1 MADIQDPA
9 AQLALYRLIVEN
21 VADVI
26 IRLDARRRR
35 TYVSPAS
42 RETLGYAPAE
52 LVGGTAFDL
61 VHPADRGRAVATLTK
76 LSAAHP
82 KLGLVFR
89 MRRKDGVYVWV
100 EARYSHIP
108 EDGGLLSVLRDIG
121 AQKKAEALL
130 AEANRKLGAA
140 NRALQALADRDG
152 LTGLANR
159 RCFDARLEEE
169 FGRARRQGL
178 PIALALLDVDGFKA
192 FNDRYGHLAGD
203 DCLRRISDTVAAA
216 LHRPGDLAARY
227 GGEEMVLL
235 LPATGEAGALAIA
248 ERLRARVAA
257 LGIVHDASAHGFVTL
272 SAGVAAMIP
281 VSDGD
286 GADEDGP
293 DALIEAADRAL
304 YAAKTAGRNVVRA
317 APPRLPRSARTV

>member
-1 MADIQDPA
+1 M
-9 AQLALYRLIVEN
+9 
-21 VADVI
+21 
-26 IRLDARRRR
+26 
-35 TYVSPAS
+35 
-42 RETLGYAPAE
+42 
-52 LVGGTAFDL
+52 
-61 VHPADRGRAVATLTK
+61 
-76 LSAAHP
+76 
-82 KLGLVFR
+82 FR
-89 MRRKDGVYVWV
+89 MRRKDHNYIWIGASY
-100 EARYSHIP
+100 RYLL
-108 EDGGLLSVLRDIG
+108 EDGGVLAVLRDITKYKHVEG
-121 AQKKAEALL
+121 AL
-130 AEANRKLGAA
+130 AEANEKLADA
-140 NRALQALADRDG
+140 NLALQALVNRDG
-152 LTGLANR
+152 LTGLTNR
-159 RCFDARLEEE
+159 RGFDARLAEE
-169 FGRARRQGL
+169 FRRAARQGMPL
-178 PIALALLDVDGFKA
+178 ALALMDVDAFQQ

-248 ERLRARVAA
+248 ERMRARVAA